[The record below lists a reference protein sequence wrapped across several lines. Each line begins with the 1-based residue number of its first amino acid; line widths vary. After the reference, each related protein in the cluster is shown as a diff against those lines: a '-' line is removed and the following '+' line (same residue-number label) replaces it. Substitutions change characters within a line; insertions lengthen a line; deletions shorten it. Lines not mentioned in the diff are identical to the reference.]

1 MIRKGY
7 TGDNWEATLDKWI
20 EERKS
25 AGVDTLIEELQSQI
39 DAYVAENN
47 ITSW

>member
-7 TGDNWEATLDKWI
+7 TGDKWEETLDKWI
-20 EERKS
+20 AERKA
-25 AGVDTLIEELQSQI
+25 AGVDKLVEELQSQV
-39 DAYVAENN
+39 DAYVSANN